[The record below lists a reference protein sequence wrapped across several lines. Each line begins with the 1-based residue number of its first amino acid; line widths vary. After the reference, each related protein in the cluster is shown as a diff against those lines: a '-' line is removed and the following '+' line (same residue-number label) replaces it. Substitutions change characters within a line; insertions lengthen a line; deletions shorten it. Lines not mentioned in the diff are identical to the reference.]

1 MINDLPT
8 ELLNET
14 YLYADDTSILFSHN
28 RRYDITG
35 VMNAEITRLQRWA
48 DTWKL
53 DLNPSKTKFITI
65 STAKNLTIPN
75 PISRGQAIERV
86 HCHKHLGVIFND
98 KYSWQDHINSVI
110 NEVSKRI
117 GILRAL
123 KYRLTRCCLRT
134 IYLSHIRS
142 KLEYCDVIWD
152 GLCGG
157 VLASELEKLQRE
169 CIRIFSGLTA
179 YCRLDH
185 PYEESGLCT
194 LAERRRIHRLVL
206 LFKIIHNDAPL
217 HLYGL
222 LPEMV
227 NDNTSRHGRHEM
239 SFKLVH
245 LRLEKARK
253 SFIYLTCEQWNSL
266 TLEARTCPSLSTFK
280 RLINEGAHFIPSLL
294 ELPRYPSILYNRL
307 KFGCSALNSDLHHA
321 NLIPDS
327 MCSCRLGSQ
336 TLFHF
341 LYDCPFL

>member
-1 MINDLPT
+1 M
-8 ELLNET
+8 
-14 YLYADDTSILFSHN
+14 
-28 RRYDITG
+28 
-35 VMNAEITRLQRWA
+35 
-48 DTWKL
+48 
-53 DLNPSKTKFITI
+53 
-65 STAKNLTIPN
+65 
-75 PISRGQAIERV
+75 
-86 HCHKHLGVIFND
+86 
-98 KYSWQDHINSVI
+98 
-110 NEVSKRI
+110 
-117 GILRAL
+117 
-123 KYRLTRCCLRT
+123 
-134 IYLSHIRS
+134 
-142 KLEYCDVIWD
+142 
-152 GLCGG
+152 
-157 VLASELEKLQRE
+157 ASELEKLQCE
-169 CIRIFSGLTA
+169 CIRIFSGLTV

-185 PYEESGLCT
+185 LYEESGLRT
-194 LAERRRIHRLVL
+194 LAKRPRIHRLVL

-280 RLINEGAHFIPSLL
+280 RLINGGAYFIPSLL

-307 KFGCSALNSDLHHA
+307 KVGCSALNSDLQHA

-327 MCSCRLGSQ
+327 MCRCRLGSE

-341 LYDCPFL
+341 LYDCPFYDAQRELLMFTLNEIGLVNLSIPILFDCDNHLASETIPLVQRALYHYIISARRFE